1 MSTETKPSI
10 NWVAVIT
17 MMFLCGMIAFVTY
30 LGQPLSNVWK
40 EQEAIKNS
48 NMLKM
53 LGMSM
58 VFVAY
63 LFMGIPGGKLLG
75 KVGYKKTAL
84 IGITAGFIA
93 MAVQMLSGKLPM
105 DNGVALPYGVYL
117 VGGFIG
123 GISACLLN
131 MVVNPMLNLLGGG
144 GKRGNQLNMAG
155 MTFNSL
161 TATITPIVVGIVVG
175 EFTKNTTMA
184 DCDPLMYTALA
195 VFAVSFIIISL
206 VTIKDPEQAVVTE
219 KIGAFAPLRFRHC
232 LLGVIA
238 IFAYMGVEAGIPGLM
253 TVWLGDDKKSPLLE
267 QVQIEKSAETE
278 AVVAALGD
286 AKTALDKAA
295 AAAAEKNAALLNKTT
310 EALDA
315 AKAAVVKSKDAF
327 DVAVKAKALEE
338 NEEFEKAKKAMDAV
352 QKIDSASAMNPSG
365 AGATITAASAAIDE
379 ATKTIQQIAEGR
391 EADSKKTTL
400 TKITSSIVAV
410 YWLLMF
416 VGRLIGAAI
425 GGKVSSRTM
434 MVVTSSMAIVFIIIG
449 MVTTGVAAKMPSI
462 VGLQV
467 QMVSVPLAALFF
479 ALCGLCASVMW
490 PAIFNLATEKL
501 GKYTAAASGL
511 FMMMVFGGGV
521 FQVLQGVICDN
532 VSYMAAFIVPILAL
546 AYIFIYTVGFSKP
559 ADNIEELTK

>member
-1 MSTETKPSI
+1 MSTEEKNGI

-40 EQEAIKNS
+40 AQEAIKNS
-48 NMLKM
+48 TMLAM
-53 LGMSM
+53 LGNAM

-63 LFMGIPGGKLLG
+63 LFMGIPAGKLLG
-75 KVGYKKTAL
+75 RVGYKKTAL
-84 IGITAGFIA
+84 IGIAAGFVA

-105 DNGVALPYGVYL
+105 DGGVALPYGVYL

-161 TATITPIVVGIVVG
+161 TATVTPLIVGSLVGAVTA
-175 EFTKNTTMA
+175 ETSMA
-184 DCDPLMYTALA
+184 DCDLLMYIALG
-195 VFAVSFIIISL
+195 VFAASFIIISL

-232 LLGVIA
+232 LLGVLA
-238 IFAYMGVEAGIPGLM
+238 IFAYMGVEAGIPGVM
-253 TVWLGDDKKSPLLE
+253 TQWLTAEGGPL
-267 QVQIEKSAETE
+267 
-278 AVVAALGD
+278 AATGN
-286 AKTALDKAA
+286 AA
-295 AAAAEKNAALLNKTT
+295 A
-310 EALDA
+310 
-315 AKAAVVKSKDAF
+315 
-327 DVAVKAKALEE
+327 
-338 NEEFEKAKKAMDAV
+338 
-352 QKIDSASAMNPSG
+352 I
-365 AGATITAASAAIDE
+365 AGAV
-379 ATKTIQQIAEGR
+379 
-391 EADSKKTTL
+391 
-400 TKITSSIVAV
+400 VAV

-434 MVVTSSMAIVFIIIG
+434 MIVTSGAAILFIVLG
-449 MVTTGVAAKMPSI
+449 TLTTGIAAKMPVLSGG
-462 VGLQV
+462 VKLV
-467 QMVSVPLAALFF
+467 DVPLAAIFF

-511 FMMMVFGGGV
+511 FMMMVFGGFV
-521 FQVLQGVICDN
+521 FQILQGLLIDSG
-532 VSYMAAFIVPILAL
+532 VSFMVSFVVPGLAL

-559 ADNIEELTK
+559 AANIEELVK

>member
-1 MSTETKPSI
+1 MSTETKTSI

-40 EQEAIKNS
+40 SQEAIENS

-84 IGITAGFIA
+84 IGIAAGFVA

-105 DNGVALPYGVYL
+105 DGGIALPYGVYL

-175 EFTKNTTMA
+175 EFTKDTTMA

-232 LLGVIA
+232 FLGVIA

-253 TVWLGDDKKSPLLE
+253 TVWLGDDKKSPLVD
-267 QVQIEKSAETE
+267 QVQAEMAPEARAVEAAFLDATKAIDKAAESASD
-278 AVVAALGD
+278 AKALGD
-286 AKTALDKAA
+286 AATAVAKAAMTLDKAV
-295 AAAAEKNAALLNKTT
+295 EVEVLKKTDKKT
-310 EALDA
+310 EEA
-315 AKAAVVKSKDAF
+315 AKG
-327 DVAVKAKALEE
+327 
-338 NEEFEKAKKAMDAV
+338 
-352 QKIDSASAMNPSG
+352 I
-365 AGATITAASAAIDE
+365 ITAAENLSKAAENPNSAKESINGAAEAIEDASE
-379 ATKTIQQIAEGR
+379 AVNTTKEKLVKVSA
-391 EADSKKTTL
+391 
-400 TKITSSIVAV
+400 SIVAV

-434 MVVTSSMAIVFIIIG
+434 MVVTSSLAIVFIVVG
-449 MVTTGVAAKMPSI
+449 MVTTGVAAKMPGI

-467 QMVSVPLAALFF
+467 QMVSVPLAAIFF

-521 FQVLQGVICDN
+521 FQVIQGVICDN

>member
-1 MSTETKPSI
+1 MSTETKTSI

-40 EQEAIKNS
+40 AQEAIKNS
-48 NMLKM
+48 TLLAL
-53 LGMSM
+53 LGNAM

-84 IGITAGFIA
+84 IGIAAGFVA

-161 TATITPIVVGIVVG
+161 TATVTPLIVGSLVGAVTA
-175 EFTKNTTMA
+175 ETSMA
-184 DCDPLMYTALA
+184 DCDLLMYIALG
-195 VFAVSFIIISL
+195 VFAASFIIISL

-232 LLGVIA
+232 LLGVLA
-238 IFAYMGVEAGIPGLM
+238 IFAYMGVEAGIPGVM
-253 TVWLGDDKKSPLLE
+253 TQWLTAEGGPL
-267 QVQIEKSAETE
+267 
-278 AVVAALGD
+278 AATGN
-286 AKTALDKAA
+286 AA
-295 AAAAEKNAALLNKTT
+295 A
-310 EALDA
+310 
-315 AKAAVVKSKDAF
+315 
-327 DVAVKAKALEE
+327 
-338 NEEFEKAKKAMDAV
+338 
-352 QKIDSASAMNPSG
+352 I
-365 AGATITAASAAIDE
+365 AGAV
-379 ATKTIQQIAEGR
+379 
-391 EADSKKTTL
+391 
-400 TKITSSIVAV
+400 VAV

-425 GGKVSSRTM
+425 GGAVSSRTM
-434 MVVTSSMAIVFIIIG
+434 MIVTSGAAILFIVAG
-449 MVTTGVAAKMPSI
+449 TLTTDIAAKMPVLSGG
-462 VGLQV
+462 VKLV
-467 QMVSVPLAALFF
+467 DVPLAAIFF

-511 FMMMVFGGGV
+511 FMMMVFGGFV
-521 FQVLQGVICDN
+521 FQIIQGLLIDSG
-532 VSYMAAFIVPILAL
+532 VSFMVSFVVPGLAL
-546 AYIFIYTVGFSKP
+546 AYIFLYTVGFSKP